1 MQSASPTATSPAALG
16 LGSSVTD
23 RLTTQTLSS
32 PRIAIHNA
40 VSTPNSQRPSLTP
53 HISAPAA
60 ITQFPSPM
68 RHHRRTPSQHRE
80 VKETLNARTEYTCDE
95 TEGTQHRI
103 NQYVIKDEIGRGSY
117 GAVHLAVD
125 QYGNEFAIKQF
136 SKTRLRKRAQSNILR
151 RPHGSLR
158 GLRAP
163 GQGRWAAHKRQLSRQ
178 EEEEAKDA
186 LYLIREEIAIMKKL
200 NHPNLVSLIEVLDD
214 PEEDS
219 LYMVLEMCKKGVVM
233 KVGLDETADPY
244 DEESC
249 RCWFRD
255 LILGIEYLHAQGVV
269 HRDIKPDNLLLTAD
283 DVLKIVDFGVSEMFE
298 KPHEM
303 MTKKSMGSP
312 AFLAP
317 ELCTS
322 KHGDVSGKAADIW
335 SMGVSLYCLKY
346 GRLPFQNDTVVD
358 MLEAIRS
365 EQVYVPPDENEH
377 FKHLMDRILDKNPD
391 SRITMPELREHP
403 WVTKGGIDPLLSEDE
418 NCAEEIEP
426 PNELEVN
433 HAFTRKMTH
442 LFCVMKAIH
451 KFKSLTS
458 RSRTGTPGPK
468 APRIPPTPPELST
481 KESHLEDSGVS
492 ARTSS
497 SILDSAQAT
506 TTTFSSTTA
515 TSTTSSSTRQKS
527 VAEEASE
534 LVAQRKAFIAARSMP
549 LPSGERGHA
558 QDPTERAPPLLGI
571 GTGGHDFFT
580 TGLPCSTIEDE
591 QRQPAGLPDTDG
603 PDAYVVSDSPTGIDF
618 DVYDRAF
625 EAEVQRIRAREQHQQ
640 QQLQKSGRGGRARA
654 RTRTYLTRLVGEQE
668 RHKYAADECMVVEAG
683 RSIISAA
690 RARLEGDRT
699 RLGGE
704 KAGDAEGDSYGD
716 GNRDKGT
723 SGRFAELVTQMAKAK
738 VSSEPAGSGSGSG

>member
-1 MQSASPTATSPAALG
+1 
-16 LGSSVTD
+16 
-23 RLTTQTLSS
+23 
-32 PRIAIHNA
+32 
-40 VSTPNSQRPSLTP
+40 
-53 HISAPAA
+53 
-60 ITQFPSPM
+60 
-68 RHHRRTPSQHRE
+68 
-80 VKETLNARTEYTCDE
+80 
-95 TEGTQHRI
+95 
-103 NQYVIKDEIGRGSY
+103 
-117 GAVHLAVD
+117 
-125 QYGNEFAIKQF
+125 
-136 SKTRLRKRAQSNILR
+136 
-151 RPHGSLR
+151 
-158 GLRAP
+158 
-163 GQGRWAAHKRQLSRQ
+163 
-178 EEEEAKDA
+178 
-186 LYLIREEIAIMKKL
+186 MKKL

-233 KVGLDETADPY
+233 KVGLGETADPY

-317 ELCTS
+317 ELCRS

-335 SMGVSLYCLKY
+335 SMGVSLYCLRY

-365 EQVYVPPDENEH
+365 EEVYVPPDENEH
-377 FKHLMDRILDKNPD
+377 FKHLIVRILDKDPD

-403 WVTKGGIDPLLSEDE
+403 WVTKGGIDPLLSEEE

-468 APRIPPTPPELST
+468 PPRIPPTPPELAT
-481 KESHLEDSGVS
+481 KESYPEDSAAS
-492 ARTSS
+492 TRASS
-497 SILDSAQAT
+497 SILDSGQAT
-506 TTTFSSTTA
+506 TATSSSSTTA
-515 TSTTSSSTRQKS
+515 TSTTLSSTRQKS

-534 LVAQRKAFIAARSMP
+534 LVAQRKAFIAARSIP
-549 LPSGERGHA
+549 LPNGERGHA
-558 QDPTERAPPLLGI
+558 QDPTEHPPPLLGI

-580 TGLPCSTIEDE
+580 TSLSYSTIEDE
-591 QRQPAGLPDTDG
+591 QRQPAGLPDTDDPG
-603 PDAYVVSDSPTGIDF
+603 AYVISDSPTGTDIDI
-618 DVYDRAF
+618 YDRAF
-625 EAEVQRIRAREQHQQ
+625 EAEVQRIRAREQQQ
-640 QQLQKSGRGGRARA
+640 QPQKSGKGGSARA

-668 RHKYAADECMVVEAG
+668 RRKYAADECMVVEAG
-683 RSIISAA
+683 RSFMSAA
-690 RARLEGDRT
+690 RARLEEDRT
-699 RLGGE
+699 RLGGQ
-704 KAGDAEGDSYGD
+704 KAGDAEGDSHGD
-716 GNRDKGT
+716 GNRAKGT
-723 SGRFAELVTQMAKAK
+723 TGRFAELVTQMAKAK
-738 VSSEPAGSGSGSG
+738 ISSELAGSGSGSG

>member
-1 MQSASPTATSPAALG
+1 MQSASPTATAPASLD
-16 LGSSVTD
+16 LGSSMTD

-40 VSTPNSQRPSLTP
+40 VSTPNSQRPPLQP

-103 NQYVIKDEIGRGSY
+103 NQYAIKDEIGRGSY

-178 EEEEAKDA
+178 EEEEAKDS

-244 DEESC
+244 DEELC

-303 MTKKSMGSP
+303 VTKKSMGSP

-365 EQVYVPPDENEH
+365 EEVYVPPDENEH
-377 FKHLMDRILDKNPD
+377 FKHLMGRILDKDPD
-391 SRITMPELREHP
+391 SRITMRELREHP
-403 WVTKGGIDPLLSEDE
+403 WVTKGGIDPLLPEEE
-418 NCAEEIEP
+418 NCAEEIEL

-458 RSRTGTPGPK
+458 RSRAGTPVSK
-468 APRIPPTPPELST
+468 VPRIPPTPPELST
-481 KESHLEDSGVS
+481 KESYPEDSGAS
-492 ARTSS
+492 TRKTS
-497 SILDSAQAT
+497 SILDSSQAP
-506 TTTFSSTTA
+506 SSLSTTA
-515 TSTTSSSTRQKS
+515 TSTISSSTRQKS

-534 LVAQRKAFIAARSMP
+534 LVAQRKAFIAARSIP
-549 LPSGERGHA
+549 LSSGERGHA

-571 GTGGHDFFT
+571 GTGGRDFFT
-580 TGLPCSTIEDE
+580 TGLPYLTIEDE
-591 QRQPAGLPDTDG
+591 QRQPAGLPDTDD

-640 QQLQKSGRGGRARA
+640 QLQQKSGKGGGTRA

-683 RSIISAA
+683 RSLLSAA
-690 RARLEGDRT
+690 RAKLEGDST

-704 KAGDAEGDSYGD
+704 KAGDAEGVIHGA
-716 GNRDKGT
+716 GNSDKGT
-723 SGRFAELVTQMAKAK
+723 SGRFAELVAQMAKSK